1 MIFIVE
7 IDLRKSR
14 AVRERSPNGESHFI
28 LPERLFDETGK
39 TAEDFEAEMRRITK
53 REASKPLLLLRAE

>member
-1 MIFIVE
+1 MRVPQ
-7 IDLRKSR
+7 
-14 AVRERSPNGESHFI
+14 AVRKRSPNGEIHFI
-28 LPERLFDETGK
+28 LPEHLFNETGK